1 MKTEITLYLNKDEIS
16 KLIEAKNIVAE
27 IYNQFDLESKMRKVA
42 GDAYDNLHYLIHNS
56 QEEE

>member
-1 MKTEITLYLNKDEIS
+1 MKTEITLYLNKEEIS
-16 KLIEAKNIVAE
+16 KLIEAKNIVAD
-27 IYNQFDLESKMRKVA
+27 IYNQFDLEDKMRKVA